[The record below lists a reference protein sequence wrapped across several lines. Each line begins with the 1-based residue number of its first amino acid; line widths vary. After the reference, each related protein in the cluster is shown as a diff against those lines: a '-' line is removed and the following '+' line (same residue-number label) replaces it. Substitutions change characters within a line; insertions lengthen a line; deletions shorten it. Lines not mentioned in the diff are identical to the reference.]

1 MVPGSLDAF
10 EGSFPRHGK
19 GRVPHV
25 SAATFNKAGAELR
38 IENCLFGECWLSH
51 RFVIEM
57 LKYLYISGTRRS

>member
-19 GRVPHV
+19 GRVPDV

-57 LKYLYISGTRRS
+57 